1 MNCFTDYLKFESAN
15 LVKKLYID
23 VFNSNFSQIKNL
35 VVSLP

>member
-1 MNCFTDYLKFESAN
+1 MNCFTDYLIFENAK